1 MPATREGL
9 EVPKARAA
17 ALAEADRLLPA
28 RVVPARGW
36 LSLLPGGVLAS
47 LLVALYAP
55 VMSSLAALWRGEA
68 AYSHGILIPVLAAY
82 MVWYRRGDLRGI
94 RTRPCLTAFPALVGG
109 LLLLIAGR
117 LAFEIHAAAL
127 SLIIVLVSLVALA
140 GGVQLLRAVWFPLAY
155 LIFMIPLPWV
165 VYFAAGDPLKTMTA
179 DLATALVRP
188 LAIPLLQDGTLIRLP
203 TVTLE
208 VESACSGIRTTL
220 SVLPLAV
227 AFAYLMVRRPWP
239 RVLLVVSAFP
249 IAVLG
254 NVLRVAEIIV
264 QAHLFPD
271 WVTGPALHVYSTW
284 IPMALGL
291 PMLLGLGGL
300 LQWWERRRDCGS
312 PS

>member
-9 EVPKARAA
+9 DVPNAA
-17 ALAEADRLLPA
+17 GIAEADRLRPA
-28 RVVPARGW
+28 PVVLARGW
-36 LSLLPGGVLAS
+36 LPLLLPGGVLAL

-55 VMSSLAALWRGEA
+55 VMASLAALWRAEA
-68 AYSHGILIPVLAAY
+68 SYSQGLLIPVLAAY
-82 MVWYRRGDLRGI
+82 MVWYRRSELRGI
-94 RTRPCLTAFPALVGG
+94 RTRPCLAALPALMAG
-109 LLLLIAGR
+109 LLMLVAGR

-127 SLIIVLVSLVALA
+127 SLIIVLASVVALA

-188 LAIPLLQDGTLIRLP
+188 LAIPLLQDGTFIRLP

-208 VESACSGIRTTL
+208 VEAACSGIRTLL

-227 AFAYLMVRRPWP
+227 ACAYVMVRRPWAKF
-239 RVLLVVSAFP
+239 LLVGSAFP

-254 NVLRVAEIIV
+254 NILRVTAIIV
-264 QAHLFPD
+264 QAHLYPD
-271 WVTGPALHVYSTW
+271 WVTGYALHLYSTG

-291 PMLLGLGGL
+291 PMLLGVGGL
-300 LQWWERRRDCGS
+300 LQWWERRWDCGS